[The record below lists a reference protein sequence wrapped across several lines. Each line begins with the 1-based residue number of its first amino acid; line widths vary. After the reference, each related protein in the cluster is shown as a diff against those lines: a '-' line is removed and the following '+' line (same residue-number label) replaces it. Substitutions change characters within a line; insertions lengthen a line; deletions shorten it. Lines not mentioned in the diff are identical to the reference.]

1 MFFFFAG
8 GLERQVRQ
16 VLKSGVGRC
25 INCGS
30 RADLV
35 EYEKVLKLFFVPVWR
50 WPGKEPVLYC
60 DNCRFMFPQSC
71 SLPPRLQES
80 ASLSPAAAVSD
91 ALRCRFC
98 DRSVE
103 AHFRYLI
110 LVFGGFVQFQ
120 TRYVTDE
127 ASMQEMFSIYI
138 ENRAQISFIELYV
151 EFEQSEADRNIL
163 REDYNSDSEEEFESN
178 YECVGPDGDEDQ
190 GDGNA
195 LANALANDMP
205 FGSHHSCEFWSWKP
219 CMFRS
224 FQNTCRF
231 QQE

>member
-103 AHFRYLI
+103 AHFR
-110 LVFGGFVQFQ
+110 FCPFCG
-120 TRYVTDE
+120 
-127 ASMQEMFSIYI
+127 S
-138 ENRAQISFIELYV
+138 EL
-151 EFEQSEADRNIL
+151 
-163 REDYNSDSEEEFESN
+163 
-178 YECVGPDGDEDQ
+178 
-190 GDGNA
+190 
-195 LANALANDMP
+195 
-205 FGSHHSCEFWSWKP
+205 
-219 CMFRS
+219 
-224 FQNTCRF
+224 
-231 QQE
+231 